1 MEKNIAYSY
10 NKHLFSTLVELVA
23 IEDIEV
29 CDYILMPDGYFLC
42 VDDIEKEFRDDDDDD
57 EFEYYFGDEDSDDE
71 DSDDG
76 DSGDEDSGDEDSDYE
91 DSGDEDSDYE
101 DEISEEED
109 DENTVYTIYNLHPVF
124 QKNKRFRQ
132 KSEQFPF
139 GLHKLSTASMISNIP
154 PKAKFLVMRNLTF
167 S

>member
-76 DSGDEDSGDEDSDYE
+76 DSGDEDS
-91 DSGDEDSDYE
+91 DYE

-124 QKNKRFRQ
+124 QKNKRFRHTYICMQ
-132 KSEQFPF
+132 
-139 GLHKLSTASMISNIP
+139 
-154 PKAKFLVMRNLTF
+154 
-167 S
+167 

>member
-76 DSGDEDSGDEDSDYE
+76 VSDDEDSD
-91 DSGDEDSDYE
+91 DEVSDDEVSDYE

-132 KSEQFPF
+132 KSKQFPF
-139 GLHKLSTASMISNIP
+139 GLYKLSTASMISNIP

>member
-71 DSDDG
+71 VSDD
-76 DSGDEDSGDEDSDYE
+76 EVSD
-91 DSGDEDSDYE
+91 DEDSDYE

-132 KSEQFPF
+132 KSKQFPF

>member
-76 DSGDEDSGDEDSDYE
+76 DSDDEVSD
-91 DSGDEDSDYE
+91 DGDSDYE

-132 KSEQFPF
+132 KSKQFPF

>member
-71 DSDDG
+71 DSVCV
-76 DSGDEDSGDEDSDYE
+76 SIY
-91 DSGDEDSDYE
+91 
-101 DEISEEED
+101 
-109 DENTVYTIYNLHPVF
+109 VYIYLCVYLFMCVHSVCVY
-124 QKNKRFRQ
+124 
-132 KSEQFPF
+132 
-139 GLHKLSTASMISNIP
+139 LC
-154 PKAKFLVMRNLTF
+154 V
-167 S
+167 

>member
-71 DSDDG
+71 VSDD
-76 DSGDEDSGDEDSDYE
+76 EVSDYE
-91 DSGDEDSDYE
+91 DSDDEDSDYE

-132 KSEQFPF
+132 KSKQFPF

>member
-71 DSDDG
+71 VSDDG
-76 DSGDEDSGDEDSDYE
+76 DSDDEVSD
-91 DSGDEDSDYE
+91 DGDSDYE

>member
-71 DSDDG
+71 VSDDEVSDDG
-76 DSGDEDSGDEDSDYE
+76 
-91 DSGDEDSDYE
+91 DSDYE

>member
-71 DSDDG
+71 VSDDEVS
-76 DSGDEDSGDEDSDYE
+76 DDEVSDDEVSDDE

-132 KSEQFPF
+132 KSKQFPF